1 MDYKAIGARIQHL
14 RKLKRLTQNELSE
27 KVGISLPFMGHVE
40 RGTRVMSIETL
51 AKLARVLDCSTD
63 YILGVVSVEKSA
75 YEQTLEHI
83 REWIEEELEFME
95 ADSAGT

>member
-14 RKLKRLTQNELSE
+14 RKLKRLTQSELSE
-27 KVGISLPFMGHVE
+27 KVGISLSFMGHVE
-40 RGTRVMSIETL
+40 RGARVMSIETL

>member
-14 RKLKRLTQNELSE
+14 RKLKRLTQSELSE
-27 KVGISLPFMGHVE
+27 KVGISLSFMGHVE
-40 RGTRVMSIETL
+40 CGTRIMSIETL